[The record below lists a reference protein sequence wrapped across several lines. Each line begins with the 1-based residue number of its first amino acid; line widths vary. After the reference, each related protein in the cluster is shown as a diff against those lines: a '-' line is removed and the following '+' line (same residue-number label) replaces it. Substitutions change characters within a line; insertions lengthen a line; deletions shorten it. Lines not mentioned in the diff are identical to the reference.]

1 MSSVSPHGSPADHVP
16 DTSVVRS
23 MAVRP
28 ARALAFWMGVLAPL
42 AYPPLLLGQVDG
54 HSGLL
59 AGVVLVNVVG
69 LLLGRH
75 YGDTA

>member
-1 MSSVSPHGSPADHVP
+1 
-16 DTSVVRS
+16 

-28 ARALAFWMGVLAPL
+28 VRFLAFWTGVLAPL

-59 AGVVLVNVVG
+59 AGVLIANAAG
-69 LLLGRH
+69 LLLGRR
-75 YGDTA
+75 YGDSA

>member
-1 MSSVSPHGSPADHVP
+1 MSSVSPHGSPTDHAP
-16 DTSVVRS
+16 DTSVVRA

-28 ARALAFWMGVLAPL
+28 VRFLAFWTGVLAPL

-59 AGVVLVNVVG
+59 AGVLIANAAG
-69 LLLGRH
+69 LLLGRR
-75 YGDTA
+75 YGDSA